1 MRKGIRSV
9 FVAMVSVASL
19 GGCAVLECVVRGT
32 PVDFPDD
39 IAITNE
45 SNNVTVS
52 TGTTIEWKLQ
62 DPIPNDPPAFECE
75 HILTADLA
83 PSEGVFVLGVLPGG
97 QEAGTECEAVVKPSS

>member
-1 MRKGIRSV
+1 M

-19 GGCAVLECVVRGT
+19 GGCAVLECVVQGT

-52 TGTTIEWKLQ
+52 TGTTIQWKLQ
-62 DPIPNDPPAFECE
+62 GPIPNVPPAFAGE
-75 HILTADLA
+75 HVLTGDLA
-83 PSEGVFVLGVLPGG
+83 PGEGVFVLGVLPGG